1 MLGERV
7 TLKIGIDNK
16 VCQLKLNMR
25 FIKNLFMLT
34 NENPFEIINKL
45 IKNDKSDSNCFYHI
59 IMAMTNLELDIED
72 LINLSDNLDDV
83 RNAIIGLIST
93 EMLSEIIYDE
103 EDDETSQQP
112 KAEKKDVDLKRNFLE
127 WYNYHYYML
136 VYNLKLSEEEF
147 FELSI
152 REAKTIVELHKQEF
166 TNGILRAYIQVI
178 KSQNKGSK
186 NGSKAQRQDNGMVA
200 TKNNGIRIRDLLM
213 AKQ

>member
-152 REAKTIVELHKQEF
+152 REAKTIVEIHKQEF

-186 NGSKAQRQDNGMVA
+186 NGSKAQKQDNGMVA